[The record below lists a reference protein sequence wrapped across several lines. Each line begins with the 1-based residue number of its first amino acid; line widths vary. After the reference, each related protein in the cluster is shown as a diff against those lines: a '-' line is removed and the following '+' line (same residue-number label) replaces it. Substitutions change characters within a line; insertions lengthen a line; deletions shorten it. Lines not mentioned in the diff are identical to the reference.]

1 MFSVARQSTIPH
13 IVPKNLTSRTHVRR
27 SITPVRV
34 IPETITS
41 YSVQDFSEY
50 ASTQVIAWMLP
61 MTIAGRAMGM
71 EYKNICQGLCIIA
84 VAKVFL
90 KEAGIIHF

>member
-1 MFSVARQSTIPH
+1 MFAVTKQSTFPH
-13 IVPKNLTSRTHVRR
+13 IAPKRPTSRAHSRR

-50 ASTQVIAWMLP
+50 ASTQVISWMLP

-71 EYKNICQGLCIIA
+71 EYKNIGQGLCIIA
-84 VAKVFL
+84 IAKVFL